1 MSTQPASSAAFA
13 AFDVSKS
20 ERTDALTIVGLTVA
34 YRVRG
39 RDREVLQDISLRV
52 RRGEAYGLVGESG
65 CGKSTVAMATL
76 RYLPRNGKVKAGKIA
91 IAGEDVQKLGADALR
106 GMRATTA
113 SMVYQDPARAL
124 NPSLTIARQVSEAF
138 ETAGA
143 TRDEA
148 RQRALEMLK
157 RVRIAAPERVMDS
170 YPHQLSGGMQQR
182 VVIAMALASNPAL
195 LILDEPTTGLDATVE
210 AEVLD
215 LVAQLRE
222 ELGTA
227 VLFIS
232 HNLAVIGRMCERV
245 GVLYA
250 GKLVEEGATRDVFTR
265 PRHPYTVG
273 LLRCLPTAGRSKDSE
288 RLDTIAGGLPAPGSV
303 TQGCIYAERCRLA
316 DERCRREAPPPY
328 RLCAAHGDQM
338 ARCHY
343 HERAIELPRAVRDG
357 ETGLGAALSN
367 GLVDG
372 LDTASSDASFNASPA
387 AARTASDARRREP
400 SSTVLRARNLSKTFH
415 VAGVP
420 LRAVDDVSLELAS
433 GETLGLV
440 GESGSGKTTLAKLM
454 LGLLTP
460 DAGSVLELDGMPLAA
475 RVTRRGGEQLKSLQI
490 VFQNPDSALN
500 RAHSVKRLIGRA
512 LTRLSAL
519 RGPAIDARLAALTA
533 AVRLPERYLDARARQ
548 LSGGLKQRVAIA
560 RAFAGEPRVVV
571 CDEPTS
577 SLDVS
582 VQAAILN
589 LLADLQRERDVS
601 YVFISHDLHVVRYVS
616 DRIAVLYLGRLLEI
630 GPAAAVFG
638 GPQHPYTEALLS
650 AVPTLYDNGERV
662 GEPDGPRWRKPARI
676 RLSGELPGAGAM
688 PSGCVFHTRC
698 PRKLGAICEEQ
709 DPPFLDAGGDADKT
723 RAHLIRCHIPLE
735 TLRALQS
742 TARDDGAD
750 KMANADDPGEAE
762 SDDA

>member
-1 MSTQPASSAAFA
+1 MNGAPPSQSSPFA

-20 ERTDALTIVGLTVA
+20 ERTDALTIVGLTVT
-34 YRVRG
+34 YRIRG
-39 RDREVLQDISLRV
+39 RDREVLQDVSLRV

-76 RYLPRNGKVKAGKIA
+76 RYLPRDGKVKAGKIL
-91 IAGEDVQKLGADALR
+91 IAGDDVHKLGADALR
-106 GMRATTA
+106 ELRASTV
-113 SMVYQDPARAL
+113 SMVYQDPGRAL
-124 NPSLTIARQVSEAF
+124 NPSLTVARQVSEAF
-138 ETAGA
+138 EAAGVA
-143 TRDEA
+143 RDEA
-148 RQRALEMLK
+148 LRRTLEMLE

-215 LVAQLRE
+215 LVAQLRA

-250 GKLVEEGATRDVFTR
+250 GKLVEEGATADVFTR

-273 LLRCLPTAGRSKDSE
+273 LLRCLPSAGRSKDRE
-288 RLDTIAGGLPAPGSV
+288 PLDTIAGGLPLPGSV

-328 RLCAAHGDQM
+328 RLAATHGDQM

-343 HERAIELPRAVRDG
+343 HERAIELPRA
-357 ETGLGAALSN
+357 AAEHS
-367 GLVDG
+367 
-372 LDTASSDASFNASPA
+372 TEFPPA
-387 AARTASDARRREP
+387 AAGDVRSSTRTAP
-400 SSTVLRARNLSKTFH
+400 VLRARNLSKTFH
-415 VAGVP
+415 VSGAP

-440 GESGSGKTTLAKLM
+440 GESGSGKTTLARLL
-454 LGLLTP
+454 LGLTTP
-460 DAGSVLELDGMPLAA
+460 DAGSVLELDGAPLAA
-475 RVTRRGGEQLKSLQI
+475 RVTRRSDEQLKSLQI

-512 LTRLSAL
+512 LARFTAL
-519 RGPAIDARLAALTA
+519 RGDAIDERLATLSAD
-533 AVRLPERYLDARARQ
+533 VRLPERYLDARSRQ

-589 LLADLQRERDVS
+589 LLAELQRERGVS
-601 YVFISHDLHVVRYVS
+601 YIFISHDLHVVRYVS

-630 GPAAAVFG
+630 GPAAAVFD

-650 AVPTLYDNGERV
+650 AVPTLHGDGMLDVR
-662 GEPDGPRWRKPARI
+662 PDAQRARI

-698 PRKLGAICEEQ
+698 PRKLGAICEQQ
-709 DPPFLDAGGDADKT
+709 DPPFVDAGDAGDSGDAAQASVH
-723 RAHLIRCHIPLE
+723 RIRCHIPVA
-735 TLRALQS
+735 TLRELQRA
-742 TARDDGAD
+742 AREHGNDGGGGGGGGGD
-750 KMANADDPGEAE
+750 RDTTNRLGPNDSPHDGG
-762 SDDA
+762 

>member
-1 MSTQPASSAAFA
+1 MNGAPPSSFA

-20 ERTDALTIVGLTVA
+20 DRTDALTVVGLTVT
-34 YRVRG
+34 YRIRG
-39 RDREVLQDISLRV
+39 RDREVLQDVSFRV

-76 RYLPRNGKVKAGKIA
+76 RYLPRNGKVKAGKIV
-91 IAGEDVQKLGADALR
+91 IAGADVQKLGADALR
-106 GMRATTA
+106 SMRATTV
-113 SMVYQDPARAL
+113 SMVYQDPGRAL
-124 NPSLTIARQVSEAF
+124 NPSLTIARQISEAF
-138 ETAGA
+138 EAAGVA
-143 TRDEA
+143 RDEA
-148 RQRALEMLK
+148 LHRTLEMLQ

-232 HNLAVIGRMCERV
+232 HNLAVIGRMCERI

-250 GKLVEEGATRDVFTR
+250 GKLVEEGATQDVFAR

-273 LLRCLPTAGRSKDSE
+273 LLRCLPSAGRSKDRE
-288 RLDTIAGGLPAPGSV
+288 RLDTIAGGLPLPGSV
-303 TQGCIYAERCRLA
+303 TQGCIYAQRCRLA
-316 DERCRREAPPPY
+316 DERCRRDAPPPY
-328 RLCAAHGDQM
+328 RLGAPHGDQM

-343 HERAIELPRAVRDG
+343 HERAIELPRA
-357 ETGLGAALSN
+357 
-367 GLVDG
+367 
-372 LDTASSDASFNASPA
+372 ASSEEPVAAASSNA
-387 AARTASDARRREP
+387 AARASSAP
-400 SSTVLRARNLSKTFH
+400 VLRARNLSKTFH
-415 VAGVP
+415 VSGAP

-440 GESGSGKTTLAKLM
+440 GESGSGKTTLARLM
-454 LGLLTP
+454 LGLLAP
-460 DAGSVLELDGMPLAA
+460 DAGGVLELDGAPLAA
-475 RVTRRGGEQLKSLQI
+475 RVTRRSDEQLKSLQI

-512 LTRLSAL
+512 LARFTAL
-519 RGPAIDARLAALTA
+519 RGPQIDERLGTLTD
-533 AVRLPERYLDARARQ
+533 AVRLPERYLDARSRQ

-589 LLADLQRERDVS
+589 LLADLQRERGVS

-630 GPAAAVFG
+630 GPAAAVFD

-650 AVPTLYDNGERV
+650 AVPTLPGEGAS
-662 GEPDGPRWRKPARI
+662 GEEHRRARI
-676 RLSGELPGAGAM
+676 HLTGELPGAGAM

-698 PRKLGAICEEQ
+698 PRKLGAICEQQ
-709 DPPFLDAGGDADKT
+709 DPPFLDAGGAADSPS
-723 RAHLIRCHIPLE
+723 AHRIRCHIPVA
-735 TLRALQS
+735 TLRELQCEQ
-742 TARDDGAD
+742 RDDDAGNPTNGAD
-750 KMANADDPGEAE
+750 
-762 SDDA
+762 SDDASENAS